1 MVIGVFGGTFNPI
14 HLGHLRVAEEACEIL
29 GLDRL
34 VFVPAK
40 LPPHKSSEGLA
51 DAESRLKLVKLA
63 VEGNPRFAVSD
74 TELKRPGPSYSVD
87 TIGEI
92 MAEMAPRRLWFIMG
106 ADQYAEIHTWRRF
119 KDIIRMAD
127 LAVLGRPGT
136 GFPPPPPSGMEG
148 EFRPAPEGLIHE
160 SGRETRFLK
169 VTQLAISSTAIREAL
184 KSGRSI
190 RYLVPGRVR
199 AVLAP

>member
-40 LPPHKSSEGLA
+40 IPPHKSAEGLA
-51 DAESRLKLVKLA
+51 DAGLRLGLVKLA
-63 VEGNPRFAVSD
+63 IEGNPLFTVSD
-74 TELKRPGPSYSVD
+74 TELKRPGPSFSVD
-87 TIGEI
+87 TIGELA
-92 MAEMAPRRLWFIMG
+92 AEMRPARLWFIMG

-119 KDIIRMAD
+119 RDIIAMAD
-127 LAVLGRPGT
+127 IAVLGRPGV
-136 GFPPPPPSGMEG
+136 GFPPPPPSGMEE
-148 EFRPAPEGLIHE
+148 EFDPAPDGLAHR
-160 SGRETRFLK
+160 SGRSTRFIK

-184 KSGRSI
+184 KAGRSI
-190 RYLVPGRVR
+190 RYLVPEPVR
-199 AVLAP
+199 EILSP